1 MDLFRAHIKTALT
14 LSQNYY
20 QTIVNTFLRFSMDT
34 WRDRKFSKRKFPSNS
49 EKSYHAHIIQIIFPS
64 TVLEFTLLVIDGF
77 MEDSEKWF
85 NSSPHHYP
93 WRGGVQTMIVYS
105 KIVTLVKAAFFR
117 WNSMIQLNYKK
128 QAKQDWYF
136 DKVAKDL
143 VIIPSSVWTR

>member
-1 MDLFRAHIKTALT
+1 M
-14 LSQNYY
+14 
-20 QTIVNTFLRFSMDT
+20 
-34 WRDRKFSKRKFPSNS
+34 
-49 EKSYHAHIIQIIFPS
+49 
-64 TVLEFTLLVIDGF
+64 VIDGF

-93 WRGGVQTMIVYS
+93 WREGVQTMIVYS

-143 VIIPSSVWTR
+143 VIIPSSV